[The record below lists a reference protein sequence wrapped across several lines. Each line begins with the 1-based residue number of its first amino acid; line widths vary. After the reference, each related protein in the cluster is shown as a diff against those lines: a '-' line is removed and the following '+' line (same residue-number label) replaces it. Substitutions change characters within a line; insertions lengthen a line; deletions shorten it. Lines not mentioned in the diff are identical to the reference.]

1 MKEAGVGFENAN
13 MAISQNMSDG
23 AQTGN
28 RKTCGTFLGN
38 QKPKNQTRKERRNEA
53 RSHIRKKL
61 QENIDSMKGKN
72 FLEQVQKLTLSG
84 TWKRGL
90 ALTTPCLG

>member
-1 MKEAGVGFENAN
+1 MTEHRPVIEKHVGHSLGTRNLKTRQEKKEEMKREVTLE
-13 MAISQNMSDG
+13 
-23 AQTGN
+23 
-28 RKTCGTFLGN
+28 
-38 QKPKNQTRKERRNEA
+38 
-53 RSHIRKKL
+53 KKL